1 MQLVKR
7 VVVAATAASTVLAD
21 SLPTAPYARI
31 DAASVV
37 AGTKWLLI
45 GGTSALQTT
54 DKNYTAATTA
64 LGGTVTQL
72 DLASETATAV
82 KTTVNGKSV
91 NRSQVSGQICE
102 YDSNSG
108 NVYCFGGIDSTG
120 RLAPGIGVFNPATD
134 TWEQDQQTD
143 ISLRTGPASVL
154 LGETVYIFGGND
166 TTDQLPADLQS
177 FSTSDLT
184 SSRVFTNGAYP
195 SGRVGHC
202 IAGLNDTAFLL
213 VGGETA
219 PGKPVNDAWVFDTVG
234 TQWTDVSN
242 AMSDVWPIHRTGVAC
257 TKVGAQVALFG
268 GVGSAKPF
276 DDLWLINN
284 STLKPISRPG
294 RRREFNIWARQTDA
308 GGSAG
313 APTGRVGAQIANLNN
328 YVGITGGQGA
338 NGDSALHFFDA
349 QGNGGWAPSTAALAR
364 PLNAAAAKPTTSAPA
379 ASQTSA
385 AAAPSLTAVRPAASS
400 SARRTIPTP
409 GQNAGGVPVSVPT
422 GASSSAAAPAA
433 SSNRVIPGAGQ
444 NAGSAPTTTPA
455 AAQATTQAAT
465 QAAPEPTPAPVV
477 FPLPGQN
484 VGGVPTTT
492 TTSATPSSTK
502 TRSPIVGGGGSDD
515 VDNVLL
521 AVLLALP
528 IALAAGLCLLC
539 ACFAARRDHKK
550 HANWRQYYRHPETAV
565 REQPVHDHHHAA
577 APMAAATTA
586 GAAGAAAAAAAAPV
600 ALVNNTTTTVSRTA
614 TPIRHTQAP
623 GTPHRSDSRRRVH
636 SPLGPAAGAAA
647 GSGAAAAAG
656 GGALHATAE
665 EPARTPLKRY
675 RVLWASTPSQLD
687 EVEAAAGDIV
697 EEKRVFA
704 DGWAMVH
711 NVTKGA
717 TGMIPINILEELPA
731 NRT

>member
-7 VVVAATAASTVLAD
+7 IVVAATAATAVLAD

-45 GGTSALQTT
+45 GGASALKTT
-54 DKNYTAATTA
+54 DANYTAATTA
-64 LGGTVTQL
+64 LGGTITQL
-72 DLASETATAV
+72 DLASEAASAV

-108 NVYCFGGIDSTG
+108 KVYCFG
-120 RLAPGIGVFNPATD
+120 RLVPGIGAFNPSTS
-134 TWEQDQQTD
+134 TWEQDHDTD
-143 ISLRTGPASVL
+143 IPLRTGPASVL

-166 TTDQLPADLQS
+166 TSDQLPADLQS
-177 FSTSDLT
+177 FSTSDLS

-202 IAGLNDTAFLL
+202 IAGLNDTTFLL
-213 VGGETA
+213 VGGESA
-219 PGKPVNDAWVFDTVG
+219 PGKLMNDAWVFDTVG
-234 TQWTDVSN
+234 RQWTDVSSE
-242 AMSDVWPIHRTGVAC
+242 MSDVWPIHRTGVAC
-257 TKVGAQVALFG
+257 TKVGEQVALFG
-268 GVGSAKPF
+268 GVGSAKAF
-276 DDLWLINN
+276 DDLWLISNT
-284 STLKPISRPG
+284 TLKPISRLRKRG
-294 RRREFNIWARQTDA
+294 FNMWARQTDT

-364 PLNAAAAKPTTSAPA
+364 PLKAAAKPPTSTPA
-379 ASQTSA
+379 ASRTPA
-385 AAAPSLTAVRPAASS
+385 AAAASSTPVRAAAS
-400 SARRTIPTP
+400 ATTGRPIATP
-409 GQNAGGVPVSVPT
+409 GQNAGGVPVPVPT
-422 GASSSAAAPAA
+422 RASPSAAAPAA
-433 SSNRVIPGAGQ
+433 SSTRVIPGAGQ
-444 NAGSAPTTTPA
+444 NAGSAPTTPA

-465 QAAPEPTPAPVV
+465 QAASEPTPAPVV
-477 FPLPGQN
+477 VPLPGQN
-484 VGGVPTTT
+484 IGGVPTTT
-492 TTSATPSSTK
+492 TTRTSATPSPTK
-502 TRSPIVGGGGSDD
+502 TRAPLVGGGGNDD

-550 HANWRQYYRHPETAV
+550 HANWRQYYRHPDTAV
-565 REQPVHDHHHAA
+565 REQPVHEHHAV

-586 GAAGAAAAAAAAPV
+586 GAAAGAGAAAAAAPAT
-600 ALVNNTTTTVSRTA
+600 LINTTATTVSRTA

-636 SPLGPAAGAAA
+636 SPLATGAGAAA
-647 GSGAAAAAG
+647 GAGAM
-656 GGALHATAE
+656 HTTVE
-665 EPARTPLKRY
+665 EPARTQLKRY

-711 NVTKGA
+711 NITKGA

-731 NRT
+731 TRT